1 MAIPYRDK
9 VTWCTTCG
17 VLTHGASTCPECLK
31 WWMENVPMALNPM
44 VVDLS
49 HHNYDDNGRTY
60 NFEQAKKWGV
70 RGVIYKATEGLSY
83 KDPTY
88 NLARTMAVKAG
99 LLWGAYHYLKPGDA
113 YKQAKF
119 FVETAKPE
127 PGTLMVLDFEDAGCS
142 ILLAES
148 FMHSLEALIKKKGML
163 YTYDAFIKE
172 RLGSQVNDYL
182 AKCRLWIAKYGT
194 EPTCQA
200 TWDDYWLWQ
209 FTGDGQG
216 PTPHN
221 VPGLGEKIDINHF
234 PGTYDDLV
242 DQWSHGDL
250 DPDVYAPTMKELTA
264 WGQATLNLLGHA
276 NLLTDGAYGKVTK
289 AAVAKYQLDNELTI
303 TNQLDTDTVISLLGE
318 VVDWNKNRNH

>member
-1 MAIPYRDK
+1 
-9 VTWCTTCG
+9 
-17 VLTHGASTCPECLK
+17 
-31 WWMENVPMALNPM
+31 MALNPM

-70 RGVIYKATEGLSY
+70 RGVIYKATEGTTY

-88 NLARTMAVKAG
+88 DLARTLATKAG

-113 YKQAKF
+113 YKQAKHF
-119 FVETAKPE
+119 LDTAKSE
-127 PGTLMVLDFEDAGCS
+127 AGTLMVLDFEHAGCS
-142 ILLAES
+142 VALAES
-148 FMHSLEALIKKKGML
+148 FIRSLEAMIKRRAML
-163 YTYDAFIKE
+163 YTYDSFIKE
-172 RLGSQVNDYL
+172 LLGNQVQPYL
-182 AKCRLWIAKYGT
+182 KDCRLWIAKYGT

-200 TWDDYWLWQ
+200 TWDNYWLWQ

-221 VPGLGEKIDINHF
+221 VPGLGEKIDINHW

-250 DPDVYAPTMKELTA
+250 DPGEYAPTMKELTF
-264 WGQATLNLLGHA
+264 WGQTTLNILGEA
-276 NLLTDGAYGKVTK
+276 NLVVDGGYGKLTKSAVTQ
-289 AAVAKYQLDNELTI
+289 YQMKKELTL
-303 TNQLDTDTVISLLGE
+303 TNQLDQDTVTMLLGDLS
-318 VVDWNKNRNH
+318 DWNIRRNR